1 MNWIG
6 KNYSSIKKTQEIE
19 FTFLTIKKVI
29 EILQKSNKSSRKIK
43 EVDAFHR
50 LLELLKVFNLELMKK
65 IDFIKE

>member
-6 KNYSSIKKTQEIE
+6 KNYSTIKKTQEIE